1 MIRSLAAMTLATFAT
16 FATDS
21 VAVAAPPKSP
31 VSIVLVHGAFV
42 DASGWKAVYDKLTSD
57 GYEVLV
63 VQNSTETLEG
73 DVNATQRAIAAAK
86 NPVVLVG
93 HSYGGMVITQA
104 GADPKVRTLVYIAAF
119 APDVGESVE
128 SLSANPP
135 PNTTPPP
142 IVAKDGFLRLDETK
156 FPGQFAQDVPIA
168 TTRFL
173 AAAQVP
179 WGQAALTAKV
189 TTAAW
194 KSKPTYYVLT
204 VNDMIVP
211 PVAQRQM
218 AQRAS
223 AKIIEVKS
231 SHAAMLAQPAAVAA
245 AIETAAQ

>member
-1 MIRSLAAMTLATFAT
+1 MLRSLAAMTLATLAS
-16 FATDS
+16 AS
-21 VAVAAPPKSP
+21 VAVAAPPKPS

-42 DASGWKAVYDKLTSD
+42 DASGWKAVYDQLTKD

-73 DVNATQRAIAAAK
+73 DVGATQRAIAAAK

-104 GADPKVRTLVYIAAF
+104 GNDPKVRTLVYIAAF
-119 APDVGESVE
+119 APDAGESVE
-128 SLSANPP
+128 TLSANPP

-142 IVAKDGFLRLDETK
+142 IVAKDGFLTLDEAK

-189 TTAAW
+189 TTPAW
-194 KSKPTYYVLT
+194 KSKPSYYLLT
-204 VNDMIVP
+204 VNDRIVP

-223 AKIIEVKS
+223 AKIIEIQS
-231 SHAAMLAQPAAVAA
+231 SHAAMLARPAEVAA
-245 AIETAAQ
+245 GIETAAQ